1 MVQKYFIFIS
11 FLVMFLAASAYPAEW
26 EWTTYT
32 AADGLADN
40 FVMAILEDRQGNLWF
55 ATNGGGVSKYDGQH
69 FKNFTTADGLP
80 SNMVMSAFE
89 DSKGN
94 LWFGTYAGVV
104 KYNGKRFQQV
114 SSGKGGLE
122 DTIIR
127 SILEDE
133 NGNIWF
139 GSFGT
144 YGGEPGGL
152 VKCDGVHFQYFTTAD
167 GLLSNN
173 VMALLRARKGN
184 FWIGYIGQKSVSMYD
199 GREFH
204 TYPIGDGLVST
215 DVAAIFED
223 GSGNIWFGSGFFRSG
238 IGVTKYDGQSFQTFT
253 VEDGLPGP
261 AVISILEDREGN
273 LWFGTWGGGVS
284 KYDGKSFQNFTI
296 KDGLANNIAFSI
308 LEDREGNLWFGTW
321 YGGLSK
327 YAPQAFETFPEMY
340 LLLEDSKGNLWFK
353 TKDGVSKYDGKE
365 FQLFIGAD
373 VQRMLED
380 SKGHLWFRNPS
391 TIMMYDGQNH
401 HNFKVP
407 GGDRYL
413 SILEDSKG
421 NVWFGSDKGPYIYDG
436 ERLRKISSDSGVENT
451 RIECIFED
459 KTGNLW
465 FGAYPGVY
473 RYDGQTFQLFT
484 KDDGLMG
491 NWIWDIIE
499 DKEGNLWFMPPDF
512 SQTGTCRYDGKT
524 FQTFT
529 VEDGLASDG
538 ALSILLDR
546 EGNIWFGTWQGGGVS
561 RYDGKEFRNFTA
573 KDGLANNTVNAILQ
587 DRNGNFWF
595 GTNGGVS
602 RFDGVNFQ
610 TINRRDG
617 LLDDAVV
624 GISVMGYWNKNALL
638 EDRAGNIWIVTNRGT
653 NKYTPPQN
661 TKPPRIYITQVD
673 ADKRYTDLDLNHIK
687 STAQSVTFHYQGVS
701 FKTRPDGMRYT
712 YKLDGYDKDWHSTS
726 ENSAYYENLKTGNY
740 LFNVKAID
748 RDLNYSQPAD
758 LTLKVVPP
766 FYFSAVFL
774 FPTVGGGTLL
784 LATVVILATA
794 LIKRRHQIRAY
805 ERAAV
810 LELQDANR
818 VQMSLMPETAP
829 EIEGVE
835 IAGKCIPANTV
846 SGDFFDYLV
855 GKRNNEIALIV
866 ADVTGKSMKGA
877 MNAVMTDGILRA
889 AAKEQEQFSPAS
901 LMVTLNDVL
910 KGSMEWGMNVTMV
923 IAMIHRNRVFR
934 KNHVLEQSEGSVAE
948 WETTLTLANAAHHA
962 HPLLLRL
969 GLSSQEPTHAFGL
982 ANEVTYRN
990 QGEVQKLESG
1000 GLPLGMRAGVQYTE
1014 EQFELQSGDV
1024 LILMTD
1030 GIIEALDNEE
1040 HYYSDSGRLEETIRK
1055 FTQDISA
1062 EAMVD
1067 AIIGDAIA
1075 FGNGKAS
1082 RDDDMTVVVAKIQ

>member
-1 MVQKYFIFIS
+1 MVKNYFICIL
-11 FLVMFLAASAYPAEW
+11 FLVMFLPASAYPAEW
-26 EWTTYT
+26 SWTTYT

-40 FVMAILEDRQGNLWF
+40 FVADILEDRQGNLWF
-55 ATNGGGVSKYDGQH
+55 ATAGGGVCKYDGQH
-69 FKNFTTADGLP
+69 FQNFTTADGLP
-80 SNMVMSAFE
+80 SNMVLSAFE

-94 LWFGTYAGVV
+94 LWFGTYDAGVA
-104 KYNGKRFQQV
+104 KYDGKRFQQL

-122 DTIIR
+122 DTMIL

-133 NGNIWF
+133 QGNLWF

-152 VKCDGVHFQYFTTAD
+152 VKYDGDHFQYFTTTD

-173 VMALLRARKGN
+173 VMALLRTRKGN
-184 FWIGYIGQKSVSMYD
+184 LWIGYVGQKSVSMYD
-199 GREFH
+199 GREFR

-215 DVAAIFED
+215 DVAAMFED
-223 GSGNIWFGSGFFRSG
+223 GSGNIWFGSSFFRTG
-238 IGVTKYDGQSFQTFT
+238 IGVTKYDGQNFQTFT
-253 VEDGLPGP
+253 VEDGLPDP
-261 AVISILEDREGN
+261 SVISISEDREGN
-273 LWFGTWGGGVS
+273 LWFGSWGGGVS
-284 KYDGKSFQNFTI
+284 KYNGKNFQNFAI
-296 KDGLANNIAFSI
+296 KDGLANNIVFSI
-308 LEDREGNLWFGTW
+308 LEDSQGNLWFGTC
-321 YGGLSK
+321 YGGVSK

-353 TKDGVSKYDGKE
+353 TKSGVSKYDGKG
-365 FQLFIGAD
+365 FQPFISAD

-380 SKGHLWFRNPS
+380 SKGNLWFRNSS
-391 TIMMYDGQNH
+391 TIMMYDGKNH

-421 NVWFGSDKGPYIYDG
+421 NVWFSSDKGPYIYDG

-524 FQTFT
+524 FQAFT

-538 ALSILLDR
+538 IMSILADK

-561 RYDGKEFRNFTA
+561 RYDGKGFRNFTT
-573 KDGLANNTVNAILQ
+573 KDGLANNAVNAILQ
-587 DRNGNFWF
+587 DRNGNLWF

-610 TINRRDG
+610 TLNRRDG

-673 ADKRYTDLDLNHIK
+673 ADKRYTALDDNHIQ
-687 STAQSVTFHYQGVS
+687 STAQSVTFCYQGVS

-712 YKLDGYDKDWHSTS
+712 YKLDGYDTDWRSTN

-748 RDLNYSQPAD
+748 RDLNYSQPAN

-766 FYFSAVFL
+766 FYLSAGFL

-794 LIKRRHQIRAY
+794 LIKRRRQVRAY

-846 SGDFFDYLV
+846 SGDFFDYLA
-855 GKRNNEIALIV
+855 GKRNNELALVV
-866 ADVTGKSMKGA
+866 ADVAGKAMKGA
-877 MNAVMTDGILRA
+877 MNAVMADGILRA
-889 AAKEQEQFSPAS
+889 TAKEQEQFTPAS

-910 KGSMEWGMNVTMV
+910 KDSMEWGMNVTMV
-923 IAMIHRNRVFR
+923 IAMIKRNRCER
-934 KNHVLEQSEGSVAE
+934 SEAIPKNSVSE

-962 HPLLLRL
+962 YPLLLR
-969 GLSSQEPTHAFGL
+969 G
-982 ANEVTYRN
+982 
-990 QGEVQKLESG
+990 GEVQTIESG
-1000 GLPLGMRAGVQYTE
+1000 GLPLGMRAGVQYSE
-1014 EQFELQSGDV
+1014 EQFKLQSGDV

-1030 GIIEALDNEE
+1030 GIIEAQDSAG
-1040 HYYSDSGRLEETIRK
+1040 HYYSESGRLEETIRK
-1055 FTQDISA
+1055 FTPNLSVEI
-1062 EAMVD
+1062 MVD
-1067 AIIGDAIA
+1067 AVINDAMKFGGD
-1075 FGNGKAS
+1075 KTQ
-1082 RDDDMTVVVAKIQ
+1082 RDDDMTVVVAKIA